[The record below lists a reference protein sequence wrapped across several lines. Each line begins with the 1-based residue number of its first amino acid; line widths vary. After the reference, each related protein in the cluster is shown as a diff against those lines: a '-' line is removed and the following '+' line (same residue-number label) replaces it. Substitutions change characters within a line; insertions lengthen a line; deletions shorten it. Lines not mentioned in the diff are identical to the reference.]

1 MKALFLAASV
11 AITLDL
17 CGNWSTDA
25 GYRRWQPEHQ
35 DTALHDTNF
44 VVTVIR
50 NHGDI
55 VMQDKTVRS
64 VELSNYAL

>member
-1 MKALFLAASV
+1 MLATGGGSPSTTASP
-11 AITLDL
+11 
-17 CGNWSTDA
+17 S
-25 GYRRWQPEHQ
+25 
-35 DTALHDTNF
+35 TALHDTNI

>member
-1 MKALFLAASV
+1 MLATGGGSP
-11 AITLDL
+11 IT
-17 CGNWSTDA
+17 S
-25 GYRRWQPEHQ
+25 
-35 DTALHDTNF
+35 TALHDTNI

-64 VELSNYAL
+64 VEC

>member
-1 MKALFLAASV
+1 MLATGGGSPGATAS
-11 AITLDL
+11 T
-17 CGNWSTDA
+17 S
-25 GYRRWQPEHQ
+25 
-35 DTALHDTNF
+35 TALHDTNI